1 MLPNLLVRALALVLL
16 LAPCVNAQAPGPMGW
31 AGETVAAEAR
41 KALGKDAPPELLV
54 VGADRADTSNAY
66 IALWH
71 FTKRMEIRDPANHK
85 IVIKAAGVHLPNVP
99 QQIGDCTAMGF
110 SAACNHSLAVQLVL
124 GQAEGRFRLAYPPYN
139 YGYARVY
146 IGGGKIR
153 GDGSVGVWN
162 AKALEQG
169 GALPADEPGVPTYSG
184 DIARSWGKSG
194 PPQKWIDIARE
205 FKAETRRILDWSDAC
220 QAIAQGWPIAVCSSA
235 GFGKI
240 VEANNR
246 IEGRWNA
253 SWAHCMCFVAM
264 DTRPGREA
272 LYCLNSWGPNA
283 HAKAARYAELD
294 GAPPGGFW
302 VLKADVERMLR
313 QGDSHAVSFNGFKP
327 RPKSVY
333 ESLQKPGV
341 N

>member
-1 MLPNLLVRALALVLL
+1 MRFDLLMLFRVWIFAKLVLGL
-16 LAPCVNAQAPGPMGW
+16 SLAHAQQQTGPQGW
-31 AGETVAAEAR
+31 AGEDVAAEAR
-41 KALGKDAPPELLV
+41 KELGKDAPPELLI
-54 VGADRADTSNAY
+54 VGADRADTADSY

-71 FTKRMEIRDPANHK
+71 FAKRCNGGK
-85 IVIKAAGVHLPNVP
+85 HLTNVA
-99 QQIGDCTAMGF
+99 QEVGDCVSWGTGN
-110 SAACNHSLAVQLVL
+110 ACEYSLAVQIVL
-124 GQAEGRFRLAYPPYN
+124 GQADGKFREAYPPYI
-139 YGYARVY
+139 YGASRVQ

-153 GDGSVGVWN
+153 GDGSVGAWA
-162 AKALEQG
+162 AKAIEQYG
-169 GALPADEPGVPTYSG
+169 VLAQDEPGVPDYSG
-184 DIARSWGKSG
+184 SIARDWGKHG
-194 PPQKWIDIARE
+194 PPPNFVTLAKP
-205 FKAETRRILDWSDAC
+205 FTAETRRITDWDDAC
-220 QAIAQGWPIAVCSSA
+220 QSLANGWPIAVCSSA

-246 IEGRWNA
+246 IEGRWST

-264 DTRPGREA
+264 DTRAGREA

-283 HAKAARYAELD
+283 HAAAKRYAELD

-302 VLKADVERMLR
+302 VLKADAEKMLK

-333 ESLQKPGV
+333 ETLQKPGA